1 MQAKWKTYTKEQIY
15 QFYTE
20 SKTWTDFFTKMGYKA
35 ANDYGYTKKQL
46 QKVYPDI
53 TFGHSKKKPKQRFG
67 KLTLIEDIGRTEK
80 GLVIWKCQC
89 DCGSFVERTAKGLN
103 ENSSCEQCRRD
114 ASAENQRKDISG
126 QTFNFLTPI
135 KCIGNV
141 DGGGTRWVCKCDLCN
156 SLTKPILINNIT
168 TGAIKSCGYLKSSG
182 EAILRKVLNEMQI
195 DYITEYS
202 FEDLIGDKTNLRFD
216 FALFKE
222 QKLLCLIECQG
233 EQHNSSIDYF
243 GGKESFEKR
252 QRYDNMKKEYCLK
265 HNISLL
271 YIPYKDYKNISKEY
285 IMNLLSK

>member
-1 MQAKWKTYTKEQIY
+1 
-15 QFYTE
+15 
-20 SKTWTDFFTKMGYKA
+20 
-35 ANDYGYTKKQL
+35 
-46 QKVYPDI
+46 
-53 TFGHSKKKPKQRFG
+53 
-67 KLTLIEDIGRTEK
+67 
-80 GLVIWKCQC
+80 
-89 DCGSFVERTAKGLN
+89 
-103 ENSSCEQCRRD
+103 
-114 ASAENQRKDISG
+114 
-126 QTFNFLTPI
+126 
-135 KCIGNV
+135 
-141 DGGGTRWVCKCDLCN
+141 
-156 SLTKPILINNIT
+156 
-168 TGAIKSCGYLKSSG
+168 
-182 EAILRKVLNEMQI
+182 MQI